1 MNIKEIE
8 KVVFA
13 STKDYAYAPEAIDGG
28 YSKRPVSHYSIHKD
42 DYSSTNTKY
51 IPRFIS
57 VFDCYDG
64 WDSMDYEVGNG
75 SYDTYAE
82 ALFACYLDIKEV

>member
-1 MNIKEIE
+1 MKLADIE
-8 KVVFA
+8 KIVFA
-13 STKDYAYAPEAIDGG
+13 SKNEIGFAPEAIDGG
-28 YSKRPVSHYSIHKD
+28 YSERPVSHYEIYVD

-64 WDSMDYEVGNG
+64 WDSMDYEVGDG
-75 SYDTYAE
+75 KYDTYAE
-82 ALFACYLDIKEV
+82 ALFACYLEIKCS